1 MMKLLTYVKYVQE
14 ELQGID
20 QIAGIPH
27 FQESKNQP
35 VGEKK
40 EPK

>member
-1 MMKLLTYVKYVQE
+1 MMKLLIYVKDVQE

-20 QIAGIPH
+20 QIARIPH
-27 FQESKNQP
+27 FQEFKNHP
-35 VGEKK
+35 VEEQQ

>member
-1 MMKLLTYVKYVQE
+1 MKLLTYVKYVLE

-27 FQESKNQP
+27 SQEFKNQL
-35 VGEKK
+35 VGEQQ